1 MLGDEHEGLDAGGV
15 QHPAIIT
22 GGYHCKASDLG
33 IDDGSCGLAS
43 AAMKADPAQTRQ
55 FVDAYIWAV
64 LAIVVGTQTA
74 GSFVA
79 QGVYLL
85 VPFWRDALGVNL
97 AAAAL
102 AVTAMNGAQIGTMF
116 LLGRASTAMASAGS

>member
-1 MLGDEHEGLDAGGV
+1 
-15 QHPAIIT
+15 
-22 GGYHCKASDLG
+22 
-33 IDDGSCGLAS
+33 
-43 AAMKADPAQTRQ
+43 MKADPAQTRQ